1 MQTAGPPAGGS
12 PLAGETKRMAVPT
25 VRLAMQIVCKIVSS
39 ACRQRCVNRRSPG
52 GQVSER
58 KNEWVNGCIQDLV
71 HTESHPAELSDQDD
85 HLCPMLTSTGIRGR
99 LPNSYDD
106 HLQSHR
112 RDRMT
117 LGSWQWSLAT
127 AATCRRWVMCV
138 LSQLSNT
145 LSAAHTH
152 LGKAISGSTQNTAT
166 TPRAT
171 GHPSLI
177 RAHPH
182 LMPHPV
188 GLSSS
193 QARLGAQ
200 TVAADLTYTTNSKS
214 LGDQQPTA
222 SDSAT
227 SAKAG
232 PKRDSAEPGSCMRM
246 PYCHSFSAATISK

>member
-1 MQTAGPPAGGS
+1 
-12 PLAGETKRMAVPT
+12 
-25 VRLAMQIVCKIVSS
+25 
-39 ACRQRCVNRRSPG
+39 
-52 GQVSER
+52 
-58 KNEWVNGCIQDLV
+58 
-71 HTESHPAELSDQDD
+71 
-85 HLCPMLTSTGIRGR
+85 
-99 LPNSYDD
+99 
-106 HLQSHR
+106 
-112 RDRMT
+112 
-117 LGSWQWSLAT
+117 
-127 AATCRRWVMCV
+127 MCV

-232 PKRDSAEPGSCMRM
+232 PKRDSAEPGSC
-246 PYCHSFSAATISK
+246 